1 MGLEA
6 FYVVLDISA
15 SSLVRQRK
23 GDEGRTGPGVEELL
37 VDVQFYH
44 FLDGADTRHIVRLL
58 A

>member
-23 GDEGRTGPGVEELL
+23 GNEGRTGPGVEELL
-37 VDVQFYH
+37 IDVQFYH
-44 FLDGADTRHIVRLL
+44 FLDGADT
-58 A
+58 